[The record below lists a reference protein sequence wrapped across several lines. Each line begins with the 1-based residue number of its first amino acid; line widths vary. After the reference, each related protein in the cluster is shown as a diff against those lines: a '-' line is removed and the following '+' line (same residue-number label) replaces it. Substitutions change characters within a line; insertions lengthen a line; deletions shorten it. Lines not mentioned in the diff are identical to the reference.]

1 MIYLI
6 FYFSNINAV
15 VLLVSQMYGFCFFF
29 YVHEDDFVFIFET
42 EKLRQKVDGKNVM
55 MPLVD
60 NLKNQNRC

>member
-1 MIYLI
+1 MLL
-6 FYFSNINAV
+6 FYSLARCTAFV
-15 VLLVSQMYGFCFFF
+15 FFF